1 MSIPEVIHYCW
12 FGDNAKS
19 ELAKKCIESWK
30 KYLPDYEIREWNNND
45 LLLIKN
51 RYVQEAIKYKQWAF
65 VSDFFRLY
73 ALYNYGGIY
82 LDTDEE
88 VFKSFDDFLNLDFF
102 IGFEEYNKNINLLM
116 SVIGAKPNNIL
127 IKEFLNLYENISLI
141 NEDNEIDYT
150 TINKRIENYLC
161 KISKLKRPFNKNE
174 QFVLKENSIIFPINY
189 FCTYNP
195 NITISIHHYSES
207 SWVPD
212 LKLYKVIPLLF
223 FKLRIYSIRQGKF
236 CKNIFNVKGIPFF
249 TYPRF
254 GQRSIILTIGLNK
267 KQGER

>member
-1 MSIPEVIHYCW
+1 MNPKLTSICDICLTRNLDAENYENPVVESISQVMLYSFVGKKNNGQIKPDSLKHYLI
-12 FGDNAKS
+12 D
-19 ELAKKCIESWK
+19 
-30 KYLPDYEIREWNNND
+30 NNNRRQYESFIQD
-45 LLLIKN
+45 YDGNEVALQQISRREFNLAIIK
-51 RYVQEAIKYKQWAF
+51 
-65 VSDFFRLY
+65 S
-73 ALYNYGGIY
+73 
-82 LDTDEE
+82 
-88 VFKSFDDFLNLDFF
+88 
-102 IGFEEYNKNINLLM
+102 
-116 SVIGAKPNNIL
+116 
-127 IKEFLNLYENISLI
+127 
-141 NEDNEIDYT
+141 EDNEIDYT